1 MFESPGISLLDA
13 ALSSIVLNCDSSKG
27 LNTDIPNLDVLL
39 SENISPMLRHACL
52 SWSSTLSSAV
62 LLGPLS
68 EMDVT
73 ILSRFVHEKL
83 LTWVEVMSL
92 IGEFDAVGPILRQAI
107 SCLEVR
113 SLVNN
118 IQGV

>member
-1 MFESPGISLLDA
+1 MNVELK
-13 ALSSIVLNCDSSKG
+13 SIVLNHNSLKG
-27 LNTDIPNLDVLL
+27 YNKDIPSLDILL
-39 SENISPMLRHACL
+39 SENISPALRHACL
-52 SWSSTLSSAV
+52 SWSSTLNSAV

-68 EMDVT
+68 EMDST
-73 ILSRFVHEKL
+73 MLSRFIYEKL
-83 LTWVEVMSL
+83 MIWIEVMSL
-92 IGEFDAVGPILRQAI
+92 MGEFDAVGPILRQAI

>member
-1 MFESPGISLLDA
+1 MNMKLK
-13 ALSSIVLNCDSSKG
+13 SIVLNRTSLKG
-27 LNTDIPNLDVLL
+27 QTESIPNLDILL

>member
-1 MFESPGISLLDA
+1 MNMKLK
-13 ALSSIVLNCDSSKG
+13 SIVLNRTSLKG
-27 LNTDIPNLDVLL
+27 LNKDILSLDILL

>member
-39 SENISPMLRHACL
+39 SENISPALRHACL
-52 SWSSTLSSAV
+52 SWSFALRNTVLFGSLSK
-62 LLGPLS
+62 
-68 EMDVT
+68 MDAT
-73 ILSRFVHEKL
+73 ILSQFAHEKL
-83 LTWVEVMSL
+83 LTWIEVMSL
-92 IGEFDAVGPILRQAI
+92 MGEFDAVGPILQQAI
-107 SCLEVR
+107 SCLKVR
-113 SLVNN
+113 SSVNN

>member
-1 MFESPGISLLDA
+1 MNMKLK
-13 ALSSIVLNCDSSKG
+13 SIVLNRTSLKG
-27 LNTDIPNLDVLL
+27 LNKDILSLDILL

-107 SCLEVR
+107 SCLKVR

>member
-1 MFESPGISLLDA
+1 MNMKLK
-13 ALSSIVLNCDSSKG
+13 SIVLNRTSLKG
-27 LNTDIPNLDVLL
+27 LNKDILSLDILL

-83 LTWVEVMSL
+83 LTWVEVMRL

-118 IQGV
+118 IRGV